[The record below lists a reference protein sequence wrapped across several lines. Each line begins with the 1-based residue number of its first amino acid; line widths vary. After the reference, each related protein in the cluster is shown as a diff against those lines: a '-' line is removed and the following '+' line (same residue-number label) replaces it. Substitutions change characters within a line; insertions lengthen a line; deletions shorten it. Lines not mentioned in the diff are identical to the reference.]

1 MEKNKSC
8 CSKTKD
14 GKKKKMIMLC
24 CLIPILL
31 VLVLPFIGVKI
42 FSGAWVFFL
51 LCPLLHVGMM
61 FFMKDHNH

>member
-8 CSKTKD
+8 CSKTKN

-24 CLIPILL
+24 CMIPILL
-31 VLVLPFIGVKI
+31 VMVLPLIGLNV
-42 FSGAWVFFL
+42 FSGTWVLFL